1 MYANREKTRL
11 SVVAHTIIDRIN
23 SMSQRDTTKLAGI
36 DLKGSMSP
44 AALQERLAERL
55 KKALRARPEMGNEEG
70 KTEAGN

>member
-1 MYANREKTRL
+1 
-11 SVVAHTIIDRIN
+11 
-23 SMSQRDTTKLAGI
+23 MSQRDTTKLAGI